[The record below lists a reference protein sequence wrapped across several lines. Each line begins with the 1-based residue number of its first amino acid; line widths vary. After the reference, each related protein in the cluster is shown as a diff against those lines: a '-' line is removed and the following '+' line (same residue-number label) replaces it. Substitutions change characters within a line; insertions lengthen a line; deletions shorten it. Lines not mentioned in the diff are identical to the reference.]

1 MYRYVGIHPVRS
13 GHSEMPANWHLKP
26 RETRRE
32 AVWRVA
38 RKEMGETTLARR
50 KSRWGVNRLL

>member
-1 MYRYVGIHPVRS
+1 MYRYVGIHSVRS

-32 AVWRVA
+32 AVWRVG
-38 RKEMGETTLARR
+38 RARR
-50 KSRWGVNRLL
+50 WERLRSREGNPGGG